1 MNCRVD
7 IGILW
12 DDTATITDEQWGQ
25 IAEFTKNLANRTGL
39 SDQGALIGV
48 TTYGSSSSLLIKLS
62 DHTEY
67 KNFAAA
73 VDGLLATRE
82 RDFATMLRDGLAKS
96 LDEMFNVAYGAR
108 PNFKKVLILIT
119 DGECFNCKNE
129 KELYSNLAGRIKDE
143 DIRMLM
149 IGVGITY
156 DQVTDFNIAEFVG
169 RNDFTE
175 IKDYKDLIG
184 SDLLN
189 EMGVVCD
196 GK

>member
-1 MNCRVD
+1 M
-7 IGILW
+7 
-12 DDTATITDEQWGQ
+12 
-25 IAEFTKNLANRTGL
+25 ANQTGL

-48 TTYGSSSSLLIKLS
+48 TTYGFNATHDSSRLLIKLS

-82 RDFATMLRDGLAKS
+82 KDFGTRLRDGLSRA

-108 PNFKKVLILIT
+108 PNFKKVLILVT
-119 DGECFNCKNE
+119 DGDCFNCGAEKN
-129 KELYSNLAGRIKDE
+129 LYSNLASRIKGD

-156 DQVTDFNIAEFVG
+156 DEVTEFNIAEFVG
-169 RNDFTE
+169 RDDFTE

-184 SDLLN
+184 PHLLN
-189 EMGVVCD
+189 QMGVVCD